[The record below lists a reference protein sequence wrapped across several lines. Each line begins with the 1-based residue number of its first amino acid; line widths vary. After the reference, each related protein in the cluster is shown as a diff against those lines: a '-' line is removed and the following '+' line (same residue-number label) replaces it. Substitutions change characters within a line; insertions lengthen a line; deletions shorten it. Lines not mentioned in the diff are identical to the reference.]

1 MKTKLL
7 LTLLF
12 SCFFYVLSAQVPQ
25 GFNYQAIA
33 RSSNGKEIVNTA
45 LQIRISILSDTNN
58 FFSAGSGTYLWEE
71 QHSVTTN
78 SFGLFSLIVGNP
90 SASKVQGSAAT
101 FSVINWNAAPLF
113 LGTKI
118 QYQGNWVNMGTSRFG
133 SVPYAAMTNKLAPG
147 NTINGVNF
155 DGSAPVTITAN
166 AATLTGTSLNPAIK
180 NSSLTSVGTLGTLGV
195 TGTVTAGRFAGPFQ
209 KLAVKGSVVSPDSAL
224 FEVKNSSGQTVFAVY
239 PEAVNIF
246 VPNSA
251 KGTKGGFAIGGF
263 ENVKGSSQDY
273 FRVTP
278 DSVRVYINNNPPVGK
293 GNTKGG
299 FAIGG
304 FDETKGY
311 LSNYFM
317 NVTGAN
323 AVNTVD
329 SASQILWYPNKQ
341 AFLAGRISILSA
353 DSVGTNSTALGY
365 KSRAIGNYSQ
375 AFGYRTTARG
385 DYSTAIGKLSVA
397 GSRLAGVSTASN
409 AFAFGNSAY
418 ATGNDSYAFGS
429 GAIASGVRSIAFGSV
444 GVDSTGTVTSTPT
457 RASGSYSTAIGMGA
471 QAQSFGTMA
480 LGVGSIAYGYSAATL
495 GYYSN
500 ASGNYSL
507 ALGYKATTSTTGI
520 YANAI
525 GYYASASNTYSNA
538 FGYFAAAKGY
548 GSLSLGYNS
557 VATGSYST
565 ALGYNSQAVGDKSM
579 ALGSQY
585 TYTIRRPL
593 INRITGQIIWL
604 TTNVNKTNT
613 ATRSYSLAIGNGNT
627 AQDGGT
633 AIGSNNSAMAL
644 GSVAL
649 GHTNWADTSY
659 SFAAGYGNYSYGF
672 NAFALGENV
681 TAQAANSFVIGTY
694 NNLTGDKYNWVDTDP
709 LFVIGNGESGAT
721 HDALKV
727 LKNGATYIYPVDAT
741 YGLYNYSTN
750 PAKTSTSY
758 GLYNY
763 VSNNSSNT
771 GNLYSGYFYSYQYG
785 SGVNYGLR
793 SVSYG
798 SPTSTNSIYSGY
810 FSGSTN
816 GGSGTYWGLYA
827 DVRSGAAIDLAE
839 YIYDSNGDTGPA
851 DVVVADPAK
860 KESVIKSSKPYQTSV
875 VGVISTKPH
884 LIMGMELITDVKT
897 GEPLTG
903 VSATRLALSG
913 RVPVNVTGEN
923 GPIVPGDYLTT
934 SSTPGCSMKWT
945 LLDVNSATDF
955 ADLKRILAE
964 NEKRRNAIIGKA
976 VESFSGSGSGKIMV
990 LISLQ

>member
-7 LTLLF
+7 LTLFTSLL
-12 SCFFYVLSAQVPQ
+12 SCVLSSQVPQ

-45 LQIRISILSDTNN
+45 LQVKISILTDTNN
-58 FFSAGSGTYLWEE
+58 FVSAGSGSYLWEE

-78 SFGLFSLIVGNP
+78 SFGLFSLVVGNP
-90 SASKVQGSAAT
+90 SATKIQGGATT
-101 FSVINWNAAPLF
+101 FSAINWNVPAIF

-118 QYQGNWVNMGTSRFG
+118 QYQGNWVNMGTSRLG
-133 SVPYAAMTNKLAPG
+133 SVPYAMT
-147 NTINGVNF
+147 T
-155 DGSAPVTITAN
+155 GS
-166 AATLTGTSLNPAIK
+166 
-180 NSSLTSVGTLGTLGV
+180 
-195 TGTVTAGRFAGPFQ
+195 FAGPFK
-209 KLAVKGSVVSPDSAL
+209 KLAVKGSAVSPDSAL

-239 PEAVNIF
+239 PEAVNIY
-246 VPNSA
+246 VPNGA

-263 ENVKGSSQDY
+263 DNVKGSSQDY

-278 DSVRVYINNNPPVGK
+278 DSVRVYIDNNPPLGK

-304 FDETKGY
+304 FDATKGY

-323 AVNTVD
+323 SVNTVD

-341 AFLAGRISILSA
+341 AFLAGRITILSA

-418 ATGNDSYAFGS
+418 ATGNDSYALGS
-429 GAIASGVRSIAFGSV
+429 GAIASGLRSFAFGSV

-480 LGVGSIAYGYSAATL
+480 LGVGAIAFGNSAATL

-525 GYYASASNTYSNA
+525 GYYASATNTYSNA
-538 FGYFAAAKGY
+538 FGFFAAAKGY

-557 VATGSYST
+557 IASGSYST

-585 TYTIRRPL
+585 TYIIRRPL
-593 INRITGQIIWL
+593 INRITGQIIWS
-604 TTNVNKTNT
+604 TTSVNKTNT
-613 ATRSYSLAIGNGNT
+613 ATGSYSLAIGNGNT
-627 AQDGGT
+627 SQGGGT
-633 AIGSNNSAMAL
+633 AIGSNNSALAL
-644 GSVAL
+644 GAVAL
-649 GHTNWADTSY
+649 GHSNVADTSY

-694 NNLTGDKYNWVDTDP
+694 NNVTGDKYNWVDTDP

-721 HDALKV
+721 HDAFRV
-727 LKNGATYIYPVDAT
+727 NKNGGIYSYPTSSPYGIYINPIDAT
-741 YGLYNYSTN
+741 YGIYAYNR
-750 PAKTSTSY
+750 
-758 GLYNY
+758 
-763 VSNNSSNT
+763 SNT
-771 GNLYSGYFYSYQYG
+771 LTGSIYGVRSYAYQSNAAASGNVYSGYFNGSNAG
-785 SGVNYGLR
+785 SG
-793 SVSYG
+793 SYM
-798 SPTSTNSIYSGY
+798 
-810 FSGSTN
+810 
-816 GGSGTYWGLYA
+816 GLYA
-827 DVRSGAAIDLAE
+827 DVRTGGAIDLCE
-839 YIYDSNGDTGPA
+839 YIYDSRNDTKPA
-851 DVVVADPAK
+851 DVVVADPDK

-884 LIMGMELITDVKT
+884 LTMGMELVIDEKT
-897 GEPLTG
+897 GEPLPG
-903 VSATRLALSG
+903 VSATRLTLSG

-934 SSTPGCSMKWT
+934 SSTPGCSMKWN
-945 LLDVNSATDF
+945 LLDINSATDF

-976 VESFSGSGSGKIMV
+976 VESFNGSGSGKIVV